1 MEELQ
6 GKGLNYAGLS
16 ILILFFFAILG
27 NLIAF
32 HPLGKELSGIFIPII
47 LFASAFSLGKLIA
60 KEKDAIDIAVAIGLV
75 AIYLLLLIEGA
86 LKLFY
91 AIPLLLVIALPLIF
105 LFRAW
110 RETEIKLDRNLALG
124 LPFLLLILPF
134 SLLPPG
140 FYDDLVYHL
149 AIPNYYLI
157 KHGIAYFPSNFFSN
171 LPVLYELIQVPIV
184 KFSPTPQVF
193 NYLLVLL
200 TGYSIYILARDSG
213 IKGWLPALFALSLP
227 FCAYFGATNKS
238 DILVAFFIITG
249 LRAFF
254 SYEKGKLPLFVT
266 GLLWGGAL
274 SVKYIS
280 IPAFLV
286 FLALAL
292 ACKRLRIREAGKIL
306 GISLLV
312 FTPLLVKNYIITSN
326 PVYPFL
332 FGGKDFSPEGFRA
345 ISREIRGGAG
355 EYPKLFKA
363 LIIGNPGGLGW
374 IPGPVSFLL
383 FLPLLLLKKTEG
395 NVKFITLFSLSFL
408 TIFPLISKPYLRYGI
423 FSIFLLTIPAGFVV
437 ETFFSSRVKKLIVA
451 VVLIVEFLFSLS
463 FLLLLTNP
471 GDYLSWVKG
480 REEYLSRRLPFYRAY
495 KYINQAPEVRKV
507 LIIGEQRT
515 FYLKKDFST
524 SLVFSSPYLPEVPGL
539 KKEGFTHILFCPE
552 EYSRL
557 KKLYPFYYGKE
568 STRRIFKLLHKA
580 VPEKNFNYCV
590 LYKLSDDPKGSI

>member
-1 MEELQ
+1 MEELK

-16 ILILFFFAILG
+16 ILTLFFFAILG

-32 HPLGKELSGIFIPII
+32 HPLGKEFSGIFIPLV
-47 LFASAFSLGKLIA
+47 LFASAFSVGKFIT
-60 KEKDAIDIAVAIGLV
+60 KEKNAIDIAVAIGLV
-75 AIYLLLLIEGA
+75 ALYFLLLIIGA

-91 AIPLLLVIALPLIF
+91 SIPILLAIALPLPF
-105 LFRAW
+105 LFRAL
-110 RETEIKLDRNLALG
+110 RETEIKLDRNLALT

-134 SLLPPG
+134 SLLPPS

-157 KHGIAYFPSNFFSN
+157 KHAIAYFPSNFFSN
-171 LPVLYELIQVPIV
+171 LPVLYEILQVPIV
-184 KFSPTPQVF
+184 KFSLTPQFF

-200 TGYSIYILARDSG
+200 TGYSIYMLAHDSG
-213 IKGWLPALFALSLP
+213 LNGWLPTFFALSLP

-254 SYEKGKLPLFVT
+254 SYERGNLPLFVT

-280 IPAFLV
+280 IPAFLM

-292 ACKRLRIREAGKIL
+292 VCKRLRIKEAAEII
-306 GISLLV
+306 GISLLI
-312 FTPLLVKNYIITSN
+312 FTPVLIKNYIITSN

-332 FGGKDFSPEGFRA
+332 FGGKDFLPEGFRA
-345 ISREIRGGAG
+345 ISREIRGGIG
-355 EYPKLFKA
+355 EYKHLFKA

-374 IPGPVSFLL
+374 VPGPISFLL
-383 FLPLLLLKKTEG
+383 FLPLLILKRTER
-395 NVKFITLFSLSFL
+395 NLKFITAFALSFL
-408 TIFPLISKPYLRYGI
+408 VIFPLISKPYLRYGI
-423 FSIFLLTIPAGFVV
+423 FSIFLLTILAGHVV
-437 ETFFSSRVKKLIVA
+437 ENFFPLSLKKLVVT

-463 FLLLLTNP
+463 LLLLLTNP

-480 REEYLSRRLPFYRAY
+480 RDEYLSKRLPFYRAY
-495 KYINQAPEVRKV
+495 KYINQAPEVKKV

-515 FYLKKDFST
+515 FYLKKDFAT
-524 SLVFSSPYLPEVPGL
+524 SLVFSTPYLPGVSIL
-539 KKEGFTHILFCPE
+539 RKEGFTHILFCPG

-568 STRRIFKLLHKA
+568 STKKILKVLQKA
-580 VPEKNFNYCV
+580 VPEKNFSYCV
-590 LYKLSDDPKGSI
+590 LYRL